1 MELTLT
7 VQKAPHGAEHMLGKS
22 FRFWAVGCR
31 MGRAANNDIVLVDPQ
46 RYVSSNHAVIT
57 FEGGQFTIID
67 QSANGLFIDGSP
79 TSLGVGRRHVIS
91 QGEMLG
97 AGEYLLKVSLSAQPN
112 QSPQSNVVSIAAE
125 SSSIPQVAS
134 QPPASSATPPPQV
147 RDCNSTSDPVQLAL
161 QLGLQGMSEEQ
172 LNGISS
178 EICDVVKRCVEG
190 VMVILGNRRN
200 MKSQLHMDMT
210 QIQPANNNALKFS
223 VSADEALETMFAK
236 SGEGYMAPANSIKE
250 AFQDIADHQVA
261 MMAAMMQASQQ
272 MMMRFHPD
280 QLESEFAQMSQT
292 KGLFSSKQK
301 PWDMY
306 KDYYKQMVGAQRSS
320 VNDQFIED
328 FAAAYEQQLQ
338 LINMDR
344 KQGNTVN

>member
-22 FRFWAVGCR
+22 FRFWASGCR
-31 MGRAANNDIVLVDPQ
+31 FGRGASNDIVLVDPQ

-57 FEGGQFTIID
+57 YENGQFTVID

-79 TSLGVGRRHVIS
+79 TSLGVGRRHVINN
-91 QGEMLG
+91 GEMLG
-97 AGEYLLKVSLSAQPN
+97 AGEYLLKVSLSAQPSSS
-112 QSPQSNVVSIAAE
+112 QAQSNVVSIANEGISVPA
-125 SSSIPQVAS
+125 IPGVAA
-134 QPPASSATPPPQV
+134 QTPNHPPQV
-147 RDCNSTSDPVQLAL
+147 RDCNSSEDPVQLAL
-161 QLGLQGMSEEQ
+161 QLGLEGMSDEQ
-172 LNGISS
+172 LNGISD

-190 VMVILGNRRN
+190 VMVILANRRN
-200 MKSQLHMDMT
+200 MKSQLHMEMT

-280 QLESEFAQMSQT
+280 QLESEFAQMGSS
-292 KGLFSSKQK
+292 KGLFSGKQK
-301 PWDMY
+301 PWDLY
-306 KDYYKQMVGAQRSS
+306 KEYYKQMVGAQRSS

>member
-22 FRFWAVGCR
+22 FRFWDSGCR
-31 MGRAANNDIVLVDPQ
+31 FGRAASNDIVLVDPQ
-46 RYVSSNHAVIT
+46 RYVSSNHAVVT
-57 FEGGQFTIID
+57 FENGRFTVID

-79 TSLGVGRRHVIS
+79 TSLGVGRRHVICD
-91 QGEMLG
+91 GEMFG
-97 AGEYLLKVSLSAQPN
+97 AGEYLLKATLSSQPSSS
-112 QSPQSNVVSIAAE
+112 QVQSNVVSLASENPASVAANPIAAQAQ
-125 SSSIPQVAS
+125 SH
-134 QPPASSATPPPQV
+134 PPHV
-147 RDCNSTSDPVQLAL
+147 RDCNSSQDAVQLAL

-223 VSADEALETMFAK
+223 VSADEALETMFSK
-236 SGEGYMAPANSIKE
+236 SGDGYMAPATSINE

-280 QLESEFAQMSQT
+280 QLESEFAQMDSA
-292 KGLFSSKQK
+292 KGLFSGKQK

-338 LINMDR
+338 LINLDR